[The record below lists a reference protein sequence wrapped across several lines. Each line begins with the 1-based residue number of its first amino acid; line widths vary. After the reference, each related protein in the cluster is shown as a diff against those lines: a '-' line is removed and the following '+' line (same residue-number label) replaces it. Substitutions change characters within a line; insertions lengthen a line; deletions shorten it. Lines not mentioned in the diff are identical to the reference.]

1 MNQRRYL
8 TRWHAADATR
18 RMLAGLMLVA
28 ALALCVSAQRCH
40 AAAPDPDPA
49 TLERSV
55 KAAYLYKFLSYVDWP
70 PSAFAQ
76 PVSPYV
82 IAVAGDDEILSELT
96 ALAKGRTTNDRQVT
110 VKRLNFGDP
119 VAGVHLLFVGQQET
133 TRQGQWLRQ
142 AAMRPI
148 LTVTDSDAG
157 LGQGSVINFRQI
169 DGHIRFEVSLPAAE
183 RNELKLS
190 SRMLAVALNIRQA
203 N

>member
-1 MNQRRYL
+1 MSLRQYFGPRF
-8 TRWHAADATR
+8 AADTMHR
-18 RMLAGLMLVA
+18 VLAGLMLSVTFCLCMA
-28 ALALCVSAQRCH
+28 AQPCH
-40 AAAPDPDPA
+40 AATADSDPA
-49 TLERSV
+49 TLERSI

-70 PSAFAQ
+70 PSSFAQ

-82 IAVAGDDEILSELT
+82 ITVAGDDEVLSELT
-96 ALAKGRTTNDRQVT
+96 ALTRGRTSSNRPVT

-119 VAGVHLLFVGQQET
+119 VAGVHLLYVGQQET
-133 TRQGQWLRQ
+133 SRQGQWLRQ
-142 AAMRPI
+142 AAMRPV

-157 LGQGSVINFRQI
+157 LSQGGVINFRQI
-169 DGHIRFEVSLPAAE
+169 DGHIRFEVSLAAAE